1 MTTNGFEFFAG
12 NTTKSATT
20 PEITVRKGGL
30 LILTQAAVAMMGD
43 DVTHVRIG
51 YNKDTKAVGICAA
64 AETDNGRY
72 TLRKQKNSV
81 SRSVDGKRLF
91 KHHELSFERAQRF
104 KAEEFGDGIIGFHIP
119 AEEEKEPAE
128 ESAPKN
134 APKRSRKAA

>member
-30 LILTQAAVAMMGD
+30 LILTQAAVAMLGE

-51 YNKDTKAVGICAA
+51 YNNDTRAVGICPA
-64 AETDNGRY
+64 AETDSGRY

-81 SRSVDGKRLF
+81 SRSVDGKRFF
-91 KHHELSFERAQRF
+91 KHHELTLRHCPQIH
-104 KAEEFGDGIIGFHIP
+104 GGGF
-119 AEEEKEPAE
+119 
-128 ESAPKN
+128 
-134 APKRSRKAA
+134 R